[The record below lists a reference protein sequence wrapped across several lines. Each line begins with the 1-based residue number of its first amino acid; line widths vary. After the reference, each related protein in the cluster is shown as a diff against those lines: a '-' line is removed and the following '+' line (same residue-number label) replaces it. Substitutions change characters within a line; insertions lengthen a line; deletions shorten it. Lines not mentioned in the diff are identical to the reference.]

1 MVEILKKFRL
11 ESKVN
16 ELDNCSGNLDQPNGG
31 IEKEKKSKKK
41 RKVHMLVEGMYS
53 LESEAHISGSGVSN
67 STGNQYKCHVCERR
81 FPTEQVYFHA

>member
-16 ELDNCSGNLDQPNGG
+16 ELDNCSGNLDQPNCG
-31 IEKEKKSKKK
+31 IENGKKSTKK
-41 RKVHMLVEGMYS
+41 RKVQMLVEGMYS
-53 LESEAHISGSGVSN
+53 LETEGHISGCSVNN